1 MQNKKQADH
10 ILRQSYD
17 TYYEKI
23 ARFCNIKLKNRNEAE
38 DCVQECFM
46 VYYKRILSGEEIG
59 NTSAFLYKIADN
71 LIKTQWKQDKK
82 ANNII
87 PLDEV
92 AETLVADE
100 VYDYSNIDYDLCAEK
115 IIKVLDEK
123 ERLLYQLKYIDRKSL
138 AEIAKELNISFD
150 ATAKRLSRLRQKVK
164 AMVEEEMKGEDLI

>member
-1 MQNKKQADH
+1 
-10 ILRQSYD
+10 
-17 TYYEKI
+17 
-23 ARFCNIKLKNRNEAE
+23 
-38 DCVQECFM
+38 M

>member
-1 MQNKKQADH
+1 M
-10 ILRQSYD
+10 LRQSYD

-100 VYDYSNIDYDLCAEK
+100 VYDYGNIDYDLCAEK

>member
-1 MQNKKQADH
+1 MQNKKRADEL
-10 ILRQSYD
+10 LRQSYD

-46 VYYKRILSGEEIG
+46 VYYKRILNGEEIG

-92 AETLVADE
+92 AETLATDE
-100 VYDYSNIDYDLCAEK
+100 VFDYSNIDYDSCAER
-115 IIKVLDEK
+115 IIKILDEK
-123 ERLLYQLKYIDRKSL
+123 EQLLYQLKYTEKKSI
-138 AEIAKELNISFD
+138 AEIAAELNISFD
-150 ATAKRLSRLRQKVK
+150 ATAKRLSRLREKVK

>member
-1 MQNKKQADH
+1 MQNKKRADEL
-10 ILRQSYD
+10 LRQSYD

-59 NTSAFLYKIADN
+59 NTGAYLYKIADN

-87 PLDEV
+87 PLEEV
-92 AETLVADE
+92 AETLAAHE
-100 VYDYSNIDYDLCAEK
+100 VFDYGNIDYELCAER
-115 IIKVLDEK
+115 IIRVLDEK
-123 ERLLYQLKYIDRKSL
+123 ERLLYQLKYTQGKSI
-138 AEIAKELNISFD
+138 AEIAEELNISFD
-150 ATAKRLSRLRQKVK
+150 ATAKRLSRLRQRVK

>member
-1 MQNKKQADH
+1 MQNKKRADEL
-10 ILRQSYD
+10 LRQSYD

-46 VYYKRILSGEEIG
+46 VYYKRILSGEEIV
-59 NTSAFLYKIADN
+59 NTGAFLYKIADN

-92 AETLVADE
+92 AETLATSE
-100 VYDYSNIDYDLCAEK
+100 VLDYSNIDYDSCAER

-123 ERLLYQLKYIDRKSL
+123 ERLLYQLKYTEQKSI
-138 AEIAKELNISFD
+138 AEIAEELNISFD

-164 AMVEEEMKGEDLI
+164 AKVEEEMKGEDLI